1 MNKGFSVLKVLFCKE
16 EVFSILHELINIE
29 SGLPKDISVIGCASE
44 DKLSELILK
53 NSANKKNVIFCDNQQ
68 ISIVKL
74 NELEKNMAD
83 YQNEM
88 PVFDLSLRGRE
99 ETEIIFGSVVKNYF
113 VPKKLGL
120 ENTKPKK
127 RFKKRRDLFF

>member
-74 NELEKNMAD
+74 NELEKIWQIIKEK
-83 YQNEM
+83 YRYLIFLC
-88 PVFDLSLRGRE
+88 VE
-99 ETEIIFGSVVKNYF
+99 E
-113 VPKKLGL
+113 KKLRL
-120 ENTKPKK
+120 YLD
-127 RFKKRRDLFF
+127 RS